1 MPKFSKRSTKELDT
15 VHIVLQRLLK
25 RVIERTD
32 FTVLQGHRGQAAQDA
47 AYAEGKSK
55 LKFPYSRHNVSP
67 SMAVDICPSPID
79 WNDMQRFR
87 DLAGIMKEE
96 WAAMPEAEKL
106 RYELVAGIDW
116 KTFVDAPH
124 FELRFAEGLNPPKR

>member
-32 FTVLQGHRGQAAQDA
+32 FTVLCGHRGQAAQDA

-67 SMAVDICPSPID
+67 SMAVDVAPWPID
-79 WNDMQRFR
+79 FKDIDRFKELGR
-87 DLAGIMKEE
+87 IVKEE
-96 WAAMPEAEKL
+96 WNLMPESERL
-106 RYELVAGIDW
+106 RYILEWGGEW
-116 KTFVDAPH
+116 KTFADFPH
-124 FELRFAEGLNPPKR
+124 FQIVFGEGLNPPKR